1 MFQRRTREIW
11 KTHLLIRLNKRC
23 CRIGGTQV
31 LKGNALKA
39 QMDELQ
45 FGDKSLW
52 NVIDVQIK
60 EGLEMKY
67 NITTLKEHL
76 QMQG

>member
-1 MFQRRTREIW
+1 
-11 KTHLLIRLNKRC
+11 
-23 CRIGGTQV
+23 V
-31 LKGNALKA
+31 LKGNVLKA

-52 NVIDVQIK
+52 KAIDVQIK

-67 NITTLKEHL
+67 KITTLKEHL
-76 QMQG
+76 QMQKGR